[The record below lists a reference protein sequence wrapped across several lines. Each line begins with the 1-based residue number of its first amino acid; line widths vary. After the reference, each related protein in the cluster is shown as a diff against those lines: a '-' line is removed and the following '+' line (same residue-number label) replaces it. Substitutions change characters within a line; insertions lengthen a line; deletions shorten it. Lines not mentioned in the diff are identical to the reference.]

1 MHGILWCLHCNNVS
15 EETASLKMSMF
26 WDELKSGSV
35 IGVPSIS
42 WSFPILFGVQFA
54 RQLQNDWSYFQNK
67 QNKTKQKSWRN
78 REEKSLRHVAMV
90 VQFLGLNKTLSPANM
105 EATAIIAVASFF
117 VEEAKSINRGRNHY
131 NPFYT
136 FWVIWIF
143 NKEFKMSLRRQQR
156 QRQQERLKN
165 LNGLRLTKQQFYTL
179 STRF

>member
-1 MHGILWCLHCNNVS
+1 MIS
-15 EETASLKMSMF
+15 
-26 WDELKSGSV
+26 
-35 IGVPSIS
+35 VPSIS
-42 WSFPILFGVQFA
+42 WSFPILFGIQFA
-54 RQLQNDWSYFQNK
+54 TVGNRQLQNDWSYFQNK

-156 QRQQERLKN
+156 QRQRQRQQERLKN
-165 LNGLRLTKQQFYTL
+165 LNGLRLTKQQFYTC
-179 STRF
+179 STSF